1 MQIVALVTAI
11 LSILLAIFSWDGGS
25 LPFYVPVSGLV
36 LAGIVWASRPIS
48 TFLKIFVVMY
58 ALGFM
63 FLAVTSYLGAIGL
76 LPSGLMA
83 LLPPPFMASAA
94 VGFAAI
100 VYGVSFIPL
109 IRTVMGLTD
118 PYFDARDSQHR
129 DFGWFSGWFPSRG
142 AAARALVGFIIANN
156 FIQVAMQIRLNIW
169 YRDLFNALQAKDAT
183 AFWFQMWSVF
193 VPLLVCWIVSQMLDI
208 WSDSMLQI
216 RWRTWLSR
224 SYFSRWLGE
233 GTHYRMQLLGLSAD
247 NPDQR
252 IADDVDSFISQTMA
266 LSTRL
271 LAQLATLVS
280 FTVIL
285 WEISSGF
292 VFPGTD
298 IVVPGFLVWVVLAYA
313 IIGTLFTHLIGR
325 PLIRLDFLRQRV
337 EANFRFALARLR
349 EYGEQVALLSGAEAE
364 KQRLR
369 ARFGDIVDNFIAL
382 LIRRLKLVGFTFSW
396 QQMSVAFPYILTGSY
411 FLAGK
416 ITLGQLQQGAQS
428 FGQVNSAMSFFITSY
443 QTLAAYKAIIDRL
456 TTFNDGMRQADAVGA
471 AQPRLRDG
479 DADHVGISDLA
490 LKLPNGRTIAA
501 LPEFSFRAGERTLVT
516 GPSGS
521 GKSTLFRAIAG
532 VWPFVSGEI
541 SVPAGKSVLL
551 LPQQPYIAQGTLREA
566 LTYPEAGKAFD
577 DAAVRKAL
585 EAVKLGHLV
594 AELDTDDLWAQ
605 RLSGG
610 EKQRLSIAHALLAK
624 PDWLFLDEATAAL
637 DEPLEAEIYRAIGE
651 MLPETTVV
659 SIGHR
664 STLVNLHQRRID
676 LRPGDDGISTPRE
689 MAPASA

>member
-11 LSILLAIFSWDGGS
+11 LSILLGVFSWDGGS
-25 LPFYVPVSGLV
+25 LPFYVPVSGLI

-48 TFLKIFVVMY
+48 TFLKVFVVMY

-63 FLAVTSYLGAIGL
+63 FLALMSYLGAIHM
-76 LPSGLMA
+76 LPSSVMA

-118 PYFDARDSQHR
+118 PYFDAPEKDTG
-129 DFGWFSGWFPSRG
+129 DFGRLSRFFPSRG
-142 AAARALVGFIIANN
+142 AAARALIGFIIANN

-169 YRDLFNALQAKDAT
+169 YRDLFNALQSKDAA

-193 VPLLVCWIVSQMLDI
+193 VPLLVCWIISQMLDI

-224 SYFSRWLGE
+224 NYFSRWLND
-233 GTHYRMQLLGLSAD
+233 GTHYRMQLLGLAAD

-292 VFPGTD
+292 VFPGTNV
-298 IVVPGFLVWVVLAYA
+298 VVPGFLVWVVLAYA

-364 KQRLR
+364 QKRLR
-369 ARFGDIVDNFIAL
+369 ARFCHAGWRAAAPERVAWL
-382 LIRRLKLVGFTFSW
+382 RYRRLWARCGRCS
-396 QQMSVAFPYILTGSY
+396 
-411 FLAGK
+411 
-416 ITLGQLQQGAQS
+416 
-428 FGQVNSAMSFFITSY
+428 
-443 QTLAAYKAIIDRL
+443 
-456 TTFNDGMRQADAVGA
+456 
-471 AQPRLRDG
+471 
-479 DADHVGISDLA
+479 
-490 LKLPNGRTIAA
+490 GRTTATC
-501 LPEFSFRAGERTLVT
+501 AG
-516 GPSGS
+516 GM
-521 GKSTLFRAIAG
+521 
-532 VWPFVSGEI
+532 
-541 SVPAGKSVLL
+541 LL
-551 LPQQPYIAQGTLREA
+551 
-566 LTYPEAGKAFD
+566 
-577 DAAVRKAL
+577 
-585 EAVKLGHLV
+585 
-594 AELDTDDLWAQ
+594 
-605 RLSGG
+605 
-610 EKQRLSIAHALLAK
+610 
-624 PDWLFLDEATAAL
+624 
-637 DEPLEAEIYRAIGE
+637 
-651 MLPETTVV
+651 
-659 SIGHR
+659 
-664 STLVNLHQRRID
+664 
-676 LRPGDDGISTPRE
+676 
-689 MAPASA
+689 